1 MLMPRMLQLVLLA
14 FTTATVLSSCTS
26 RPDLVPV
33 PLPGVAL
40 PGGFCSENKDGRLSV
55 LVKNQGTVDALS
67 SVTTVQCGT
76 TILTASTRAIPLSDS
91 TAVLFDIPRACFQP
105 DCHFR
110 IRVDAD
116 HQVNESN
123 EWNNTVEGVC
133 RG

>member
-1 MLMPRMLQLVLLA
+1 MCRMFQSGLLA
-14 FTTATVLSSCTS
+14 FITAAVLSSCVS
-26 RPDLVPV
+26 GPDLVPV

-55 LVKNQGTVDALS
+55 LVKNQGTVDAPS
-67 SVTTVQCGT
+67 SVTAVQFGT
-76 TILTASTRAIPLSDS
+76 TVLTASTRAVPPGDS
-91 TAVLFDIPRACFQP
+91 TAVLFDIPRACFKP

-110 IRVDAD
+110 ITIDAD